1 MKAICVKDLMTCDPE
16 VISPDATVEGAAKR
30 MQELNCGMMLVGTEH
45 NLDGVITD
53 RDIIVRVIAEG
64 KDPAEE
70 SVEDYISNPL
80 YTCAETDTLEDA
92 VTWMQKTQVSR
103 LVVKDAKS
111 KVVGVIS
118 FGDILRHYAD
128 NVEIIK
134 AIKSVS
140 KKAA

>member
-30 MQELNCGMMLVGTEH
+30 MQELNCGMILVGTEH